1 MALSAQTYIGD
12 GINTDFVLDFTLG
25 YISTDHI
32 HVFLDGVEEAQNTL
46 TFINAGGS
54 VRLAAAPGVG
64 VEVLVRRI
72 VPNDKLIHDYQN
84 GALVIEQNLDD
95 SNRQA
100 VMLQHESIDGFVS
113 RGAGQDLDMSGFGI
127 INLKDPVNPQ
137 DAMTFAAS
145 LTAVTDAQT
154 AATSASSDA
163 ASALVSKNAAAAS
176 AAQAEAFA
184 TLFDNSLDP
193 RGDWDASTTN
203 FPTTPV
209 PVDGITPAHL
219 YRISVG
225 GTMDNGT
232 QIITVNVDDHIYWNP
247 VNSEWAYFVING
259 VQVTSLTGQA
269 QLPAGTTAQ
278 RDAANI
284 GDLRYNTDI
293 AAFEGYDGAAWS
305 NLAGVEV
312 TSTNGQARL
321 PSGTTVQ
328 RDVAVNGDL
337 RYNTDD
343 NVLEGYIN
351 STWESL
357 PTITGIQPQSAQAW
371 VNFNGKGVI
380 AIRDSYNVSS
390 VTDNGTGDYT
400 VNFANALADANFVAA
415 TSGRDTTGLSGS
427 SIEQGENVSPNGQTA
442 STINVVCSRG
452 RDGYGVGTDFEVVN
466 VVIFGGN

>member
-154 AATSASSDA
+154 AETNAAISAA
-163 ASALVSKNAAAAS
+163 AALVSENNAS
-176 AAQAEAFA
+176 ASEILAAGYADIVKEA
-184 TLFDNSLDP
+184 LLPKGN
-193 RGDWDASTTN
+193 WDASGGL
-203 FPTTPV
+203 FPTEPV
-209 PVDGITPAHL
+209 PVGGVVRADL
-219 YRISVG
+219 YVVTVG
-225 GTMDNGT
+225 GTMDNGSQT
-232 QIITVNVDDHIYWNP
+232 LVVQKDDQFYWNP
-247 VNSEWAYFVING
+247 VDNEWAWFSING
-259 VQVTSLTGQA
+259 VQITSLTGQA
-269 QLPAGTTAQ
+269 KLPKGTTAQ
-278 RDAANI
+278 RDAANT
-284 GDLRYNTDI
+284 GDLRFNTDLV
-293 AAFEGYDGAAWS
+293 AFEGYNGTSWS
-305 NLAGVEV
+305 NLAGIEA
-312 TSTNGQARL
+312 TSANGQARL
-321 PSGTTVQ
+321 PSGTVAQ
-328 RDVAVNGDL
+328 RDTAVNGDL

-343 NVLEGYIN
+343 DVLEGYIN
-351 STWESL
+351 SVWESL
-357 PTITGIQPQSAQAW
+357 PTTTGLQPQLARAW
-371 VNFNGKGVI
+371 VNFDGPTTTINRSLG
-380 AIRDSYNVSS
+380 VSS
-390 VTDNGTGDYT
+390 VTNSITGRYVVTLSSPAPSGYIIQVTSTSASSQVLAGSITSTSFTVITSNSSGTGE
-400 VNFANALADANFVAA
+400 NSSSVA
-415 TSGRDTTGLSGS
+415 
-427 SIEQGENVSPNGQTA
+427 V
-442 STINVVCSRG
+442 TIF
-452 RDGYGVGTDFEVVN
+452 Y
-466 VVIFGGN
+466 